1 MEQEEYRGNLIHFV
15 VEKSSSSQFWNAR
28 GYVVF
33 YEAPKLRSLPIT
45 GTPDHFTTQ
54 DDAKEEFLSIAR
66 ILIDRRLRP

>member
-15 VEKSSSSQFWNAR
+15 VEKSSGNDCWNAR

-45 GTPDHFTTQ
+45 GTPDHFTAQ
-54 DDAKEEFLSIAR
+54 EDAKQEFLSIAK